1 MKHFVLTHLRTSHSP
16 SSSMNIV
23 KHLFAATAAIFCAIT
38 FAACDGNRPSLF
50 DALIPPQPAVLP
62 CPVAPAAHFRPDSL
76 RPDSLRA
83 DSTFCGVVPD
93 TAVFNPLAKM
103 PLASLTETVNP
114 LLDANGC
121 VPRLGRAVDGKLICL
136 TFDDGPNTKTTPI
149 VLDVLKRYG
158 AHATFFCIGKNIT
171 DKTRHLVQRAA
182 DEGNEIASHTW
193 SHPFLSRIS
202 HSKRTEEMA
211 KTAEAIH
218 DAVGYYPNLYRPP
231 YLDCNT
237 KVLADISLPA
247 ISGSASDDWMKDMT
261 PDMITAKVLSTAKPN
276 AIYVMHDFIGNPRTP
291 VALETLIPALQ
302 EQGYTLVT
310 VSDLFASLGVIP
322 EPHALYTCGE
332 HVAKRANSSK
342 SKSEKSKKSD
352 KQDKSD
358 KHDKSKSDKSKK
370 SKHDD
375 SKHDKKGKS
384 KSKHK
389 D

>member
-1 MKHFVLTHLRTSHSP
+1 MKHFVLTYLRTSFSP

-38 FAACDGNRPSLF
+38 FAACDGNRPLPF
-50 DALIPPQPAVLP
+50 DALITPH
-62 CPVAPAAHFRPDSL
+62 PVAQPSPAAPAHN
-76 RPDSLRA
+76 LRA
-83 DSTFCGVVPD
+83 DSTFCGVMPD
-93 TAVFNPLAKM
+93 TTTFAPLAKQ
-103 PLASLTETVNP
+103 PLASLTESDNP
-114 LLDANGC
+114 LLDDNAC
-121 VPRLGRAVDGKLICL
+121 IPRFGHAVEGKLICL
-136 TFDDGPNTKTTPI
+136 TFDDGPNTRTTPI

-182 DEGNEIASHTW
+182 NEGNEIASHTW

-202 HSKRTEEMA
+202 HSKRTEEMK
-211 KTAEAIH
+211 KTADAIYE
-218 DAVGYYPNLYRPP
+218 AVGYYPSLYRPP
-231 YLDCNT
+231 YLDCST
-237 KVLADISLPA
+237 SVLADISLPA

-261 PDMITAKVLSTAKPN
+261 PEMITAKVLSTAKPN

-332 HVAKRANSSK
+332 HASKRANSGK
-342 SKSEKSKKSD
+342 SKSEKSKKHE
-352 KQDKSD
+352 KSD
-358 KHDKSKSDKSKK
+358 KHDKHDKHDKK

-375 SKHDKKGKS
+375 SKNDKHDKHDKKK

>member
-1 MKHFVLTHLRTSHSP
+1 MKHFVLTYLRTSFSP

-23 KHLFAATAAIFCAIT
+23 KHIFVATVAIFCAIT
-38 FAACDGNRPSLF
+38 FAACDGNRPLPF
-50 DALIPPQPAVLP
+50 DTLITPHHATAPR
-62 CPVAPAAHFRPDSL
+62 PVAPADSF
-76 RPDSLRA
+76 RA
-83 DSTFCGVVPD
+83 DSTFFGVVPD
-93 TAVFNPLAKM
+93 TLTCDPLAKQ
-103 PLASLTETVNP
+103 PLATLDEAENP

-121 VPRLGRAVDGKLICL
+121 VPRLGRAVEGKLICL
-136 TFDDGPNTKTTPI
+136 TFDDGPNTRTTPI

-171 DKTRHLVQRAA
+171 DKTRYLVQRAA

-202 HSKRTEEMA
+202 HSKRTEEMK
-211 KTAEAIH
+211 KTADAIYE
-218 DAVGYYPNLYRPP
+218 AVGYYPSLYRPP
-231 YLDCNT
+231 YLDCSS

-291 VALETLIPALQ
+291 VALETLIPALL

-332 HVAKRANSSK
+332 HVAKRANSGK
-342 SKSEKSKKSD
+342 SKSEKSKKHE
-352 KQDKSD
+352 KSD
-358 KHDKSKSDKSKK
+358 KHDKHDKHDKK

-375 SKHDKKGKS
+375 SKNDKHDKHDKKK